1 MNVGYDYVDNDVNL
15 RDYYHITRKYRDPA
29 HGDCNINLKLNHK
42 KLVVFHNLKNY
53 DSYLIVEEL
62 GKFNLKI
69 TVISN
74 GIEKYIS
81 FTVNNNLSFID
92 SFQFL
97 RSSLESLV
105 KNLNKDGFK
114 YLSQEFDNN
123 VLDLVKE
130 KGFYHYEYISDFEK
144 FKEELPGKEMFCSS
158 LTDKNLVTK
167 NINMFLMFGRYLK

>member
-15 RDYYHITRKYRDPA
+15 RDHYHITRKYRDPA

-62 GKFNLKI
+62 VKFNLKI